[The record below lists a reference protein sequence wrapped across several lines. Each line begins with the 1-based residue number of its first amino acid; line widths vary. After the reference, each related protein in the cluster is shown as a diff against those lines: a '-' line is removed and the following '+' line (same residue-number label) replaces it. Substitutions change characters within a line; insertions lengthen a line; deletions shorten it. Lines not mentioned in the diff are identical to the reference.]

1 LQFCILIVGTSLEFV
16 GWNLELSPM
25 GLKVLDPGLHS
36 LLVDFGRPASRGQGV
51 PIGGGADAWSL
62 ALGNALVGN
71 PPDAVALEV
80 TLTGPTL
87 RAEIDVGC
95 VLFGA
100 PFDLANER
108 QPLIAGK
115 TFTLKA
121 GETLRIR
128 GTPRAARA
136 YLCVPGGFLAPSILG
151 SRSALEPVHA
161 DQTLVCSPSSLP
173 ARFLPESAQI
183 TFPSESPRALR
194 VLPGSQADWFAPAA
208 LAAQSFS
215 VTNESNR
222 MGLRLNGQPL
232 VKPQREL
239 VSEPVC
245 PGAIQVANDGQCI
258 VLGVDG
264 QTIGGYP
271 KIAQVIRAD
280 LDLLGQCRPGDS
292 LRFVEVEL
300 DQAEDAYRRKLD
312 DLHLWLARLAV
323 AAD

>member
-1 LQFCILIVGTSLEFV
+1 MSLR
-16 GWNLELSPM
+16 
-25 GLKVLDPGLHS
+25 VLDSGLQS
-36 LLVDFGRPASRGQGV
+36 LLVDFGRPASRGLGV
-51 PIGGGADAWSL
+51 PIGGAADCWSL

-100 PFDLANER
+100 PFEIANDSQR
-108 QPLIAGK
+108 FVAGK
-115 TFTLKA
+115 TLALRA
-121 GETLRIR
+121 GETLHIR
-128 GTPRAARA
+128 GTSRGMRG
-136 YLCVPGGFLAPSILG
+136 YLCVPGGFVAPVVLG
-151 SRSALEPVHA
+151 SRSALEPIKVN
-161 DQTLVCSPSSLP
+161 QSLISSPSSLS
-173 ARFLPESAQI
+173 ARFLPESAKI
-183 TFPSESPRALR
+183 TMPSQFPQLLR

-208 LAAQSFS
+208 LASQTFS
-215 VTNESNR
+215 VANESNR
-222 MGLRLNGQPL
+222 MGLRLKGDPL
-232 VKPQREL
+232 AKPEREMI
-239 VSEPVC
+239 SEPVC
-245 PGAIQVANDGQCI
+245 PGTIQVANDGQCI

-280 LDLLGQCRPGDS
+280 RDLRGQLRRGSS
-292 LRFVEVEL
+292 LKFAEVGLE
-300 DQAEDAYRRKLD
+300 DAEDAYRRQLN